1 MVILLAIPSKLA
13 QLFPPIPR
21 LIPKRKQEWQ
31 NGLFSCSPDSSCVLS
46 LFLPDL
52 LVKRTATRLRNSGSR
67 SVETTQGDYV
77 LSHLPEALPCCG

>member
-13 QLFPPIPR
+13 QLFPSIPR

-46 LFLPDL
+46 LLLPDL
-52 LVKRTATRLRNSGSR
+52 LVKRTAARLRNSGSQ
-67 SVETTQGDYV
+67 SADSTNGDCV